1 MRSYLDTNVLVRYI
15 VRDNEKQVKIAD
27 QWFHE
32 AEKKKRTIIVT
43 PLVIAETIFV
53 LSTFYH
59 LPRQNIT
66 EIFLTLLSQDWL
78 SFPEREILLGAIT
91 MYGTTTLHIVDCY
104 LITTTQYEHA
114 TLLSFD
120 EKLLRGAGNVRRV

>member
-1 MRSYLDTNVLVRYI
+1 MRSFLDTNVLVRYI

-32 AEKKKRTIIVT
+32 AEEKKIEIIVT

-53 LSTFYH
+53 LSKFYK

-66 EIFLTLLSQDWL
+66 EIFHTLLSQDWL
-78 SFPEREILLGAIT
+78 GFPEREIMLGAVT

-104 LITTTQYEHA
+104 LITTTQYEHV

-120 EKLLRGAGNVRRV
+120 EKLLKSV